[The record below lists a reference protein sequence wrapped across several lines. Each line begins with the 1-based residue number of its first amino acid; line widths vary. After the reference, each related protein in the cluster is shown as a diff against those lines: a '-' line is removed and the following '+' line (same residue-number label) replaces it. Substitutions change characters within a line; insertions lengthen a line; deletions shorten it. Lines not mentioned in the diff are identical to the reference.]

1 LFIALLF
8 LFAMTVVL
16 LIVAY
21 RRDGETHIQGLK
33 TGAKMLKNMFPLL
46 ILAFILAGFI
56 QVAVPPEMIKS
67 WLGEE
72 AGWKGIVIGTFAGA
86 LIPGGPYVTFP
97 IFAAIFQAGAGI
109 GTAVALI
116 TGWAM
121 LGVGQLPFELA
132 LLGPRF
138 TVARLATVF
147 WVPFIAGAIAQ
158 YIFG

>member
-1 LFIALLF
+1 MLIALLF

-16 LIVAY
+16 LTVAY
-21 RRDGETHIQGLK
+21 RRGGETHIQGLK
-33 TGAKMLKNMFPLL
+33 TGAKMLKNTLPLL

-72 AGWKGIVIGTFAGA
+72 AGWKGIVIGTLAGA

-97 IFAAIFQAGAGI
+97 IFAAIFQAGASI
-109 GTAVALI
+109 GTAVSLI

-138 TVARLATVF
+138 TVARLSTVF